1 MARRRRRSDATVA
14 SGRITVTATQLG
26 ETDETEET
34 LEVQKFE
41 TDPAYVRINAGVTRS
56 IGDYESLRVDVAI
69 SVPCYKEEIDDIVE
83 TVGEMVNERLDIE
96 VDNYLGEE

>member
-1 MARRRRRSDATVA
+1 M
-14 SGRITVTATQLG
+14 TATKLG
-26 ETDETEET
+26 DTDEADEQ

-69 SVPCYKEEIDDIVE
+69 SVPCYKEEMDDILD
-83 TVGEMVNERLDIE
+83 TVGEMVQERLESE
-96 VDNYLGEE
+96 VDNYLGE